1 MNKGKRTGK
10 KTGKGKTEDLVP
22 CTCFLPFPSSRI
34 RVLLLY
40 HKYVAL
46 AIKQKQVTYIL
57 ALTASRVASRAPKI
71 APAFAESMAAASKA
85 GPYLLMRS
93 LTTNH
98 PS

>member
-40 HKYVAL
+40 YKYVAL

-57 ALTASRVASRAPKI
+57 ALTASRVASAAPKTTPVFT
-71 APAFAESMAAASKA
+71 ASMAQASA
-85 GPYLLMRS
+85 CAPYLLTS
-93 LTTNH
+93 HLTTVH
-98 PS
+98 PN